1 MPTKRPLTTY
11 HRKRKFVDTPEPKD
25 STREGGGIYVVQKHD
40 ATRLH
45 YDFRLE
51 HDGALLSWAVP
62 KEPSTDPS
70 VKRLAVRVEDHPID
84 YATFEGTIPKGNY
97 GAGTVEIWDRGSWD
111 TDMDVDQALKE
122 GELKFHVHGERLNG
136 KWVLVRMGPASDK
149 ENWLLIKERESEI
162 AEAKPAEWNVKE
174 LPRHQLAELR
184 ATLPQEEG
192 WQFEIKWDGYRIF
205 AILDGK
211 TCEIKSRG
219 GNKLDLPDLEK
230 RIQTAF
236 PRAGILDGEIVGLN
250 EQGRSNFSLL
260 QHYLTESREKIQFV
274 AFDVIRLED
283 QDLRNLPLKQRRA
296 ILEQTWQETKAT
308 FISPLVEGSPK
319 SIISTA
325 CHLKLEGIVAKRV
338 ESRYEGKRSSDW
350 IKVKCRQT
358 LEAKVVGFTLLQN
371 SDNLIGALLLANDK
385 GKYIGRVGSGFNT
398 EDRGQLFKEL
408 EPLTTKTHTVTG
420 LTGLQRKGVRW
431 VAPKLRVVVEYADIT
446 TEGILRQASYQNM
459 ANEIEKPKPA
469 ETSKVKLSSPG
480 RVVDKE
486 SGSTK
491 GDVFEF
497 YSQISGYLMPFLKD
511 RFISMLRCPDG
522 ADGECFFQKHL
533 MAGKYKS
540 MTDAP
545 DGDDRNVKFKNE
557 VGILEAVQMGVMEFH
572 PWGSKLRTLEK
583 PDQLILDLDPGD
595 GMEWSQVLE
604 GAEFVKQRMESI
616 GIEPFYKLSGGKGVH
631 LLASIKPELEWA
643 EAKAFCKSL
652 AEQLSAEKPKLFV
665 SVSTKEKRKGK
676 IYLDY
681 LRNGR
686 GATAVAPYTL
696 RARANLPVA
705 MPLTWDE
712 LKASKSAD
720 QFHIGNAMEFLENR
734 LADPWADF
742 AKSAVSLKRILRL

>member
-1 MPTKRPLTTY
+1 MPTSRPLTTY
-11 HRKRKFVDTPEPKD
+11 HRKRKFADTPEPKD

-51 HDGALLSWAVP
+51 HNGALLSWAVP

-70 VKRLAVRVEDHPID
+70 VKRLAVRVEDHPVD

-97 GAGTVEIWDRGSWD
+97 GAGTVEIWDRGTWD
-111 TDMDVDQALKE
+111 SDMDVDRALKD
-122 GELKFHVHGERLNG
+122 GELKFHVHGERLKG
-136 KWVLVRMGPASDK
+136 KWVLVRMGPPSDK

-162 AEAKPAEWNVKE
+162 ADAKPAEWKE
-174 LPRHQLAELR
+174 KETPKHQLAELR
-184 ATLPQEEG
+184 AALPQEEG

-205 AILDGK
+205 AILDGE
-211 TCEIKSRG
+211 TCEIKTRG

-236 PRAGILDGEIVGLN
+236 PRTGILDGEIVGLN
-250 EQGRSNFSLL
+250 EEGRSNFSLL
-260 QHYLTESREKIQFV
+260 QNYLTNSRDKIQFV
-274 AFDVIRLED
+274 AFDIIRLED
-283 QDLRNLPLKQRRA
+283 QDLRNLPLNRRRA
-296 ILEQTWQETKAT
+296 ILEKTWQETKGT
-308 FISPLVEGSPK
+308 FVSPLVDGSPK
-319 SIISTA
+319 SIYATA
-325 CHLKLEGIVAKRV
+325 CDLKLEGIVAKRV

-371 SDNLIGALLLANDK
+371 SDNLIGALLLADDK
-385 GKYIGRVGSGFNT
+385 GKYIGRVGSGFDT
-398 EDRGQLFKEL
+398 QDRGRLYKEL
-408 EPLTTKTHTVTG
+408 EPLTTQTKTVTG
-420 LTGLQRKGVRW
+420 LTSLQRKGVRW

-446 TEGILRQASYQNM
+446 TEGILRQASYQQM

-469 ETSKVKLSSPG
+469 ETSKVKLSSPD
-480 RVVDKE
+480 RVVDKA

-491 GDVFEF
+491 EDVFEF

-540 MTDAP
+540 MTDAS
-545 DGDDRNVKFKNE
+545 DGEDRNVKFKNE
-557 VGILEAVQMGVMEFH
+557 LGILEAVQMGVIEFH
-572 PWGSKLRTLEK
+572 PWGSKLRTIEK

-595 GMEWSQVLE
+595 GVEWGQILE
-604 GAEFVKQRMESI
+604 GAEFVKQRLESI

-643 EAKAFCKSL
+643 DAKAFCKSL

-665 SVSTKEKRKGK
+665 SVSNKEKRKGK

-696 RARANLPVA
+696 RARPNLPVA
-705 MPLTWDE
+705 MPQTWDE
-712 LKASKSAD
+712 LKESNSSD

>member
-11 HRKRKFVDTPEPKD
+11 HRKRKFADTPEPKD

-51 HDGALLSWAVP
+51 HNGALLSWAVP
-62 KEPSTDPS
+62 QEPSTDPT
-70 VKRLAVRVEDHPID
+70 VKRLAVRVEDHPVD

-97 GAGTVEIWDRGSWD
+97 GAGTVEIWDRGIWD
-111 TDMDVDQALKE
+111 PDMDVDKALKE
-122 GELKFHVHGERLNG
+122 GELKFHVHGERLKG

-162 AEAKPAEWNVKE
+162 AEAKPAEWKE
-174 LPRHQLAELR
+174 KETPKHQLAELR
-184 ATLPQEEG
+184 VALPQEEG

-211 TCEIKSRG
+211 TCEIKSRS

-230 RIQTAF
+230 RIAKSF
-236 PRAGILDGEIVGLN
+236 PRAGILDGEIFALDD
-250 EQGRSNFSLL
+250 QGRSNFSLL
-260 QHYLTESREKIQFV
+260 QRYLKEEKAKIQFV
-274 AFDVIRLED
+274 AFDILRLED
-283 QDLRNLPLKQRRA
+283 QNLRSLPLKQRRT
-296 ILEQTWQETKAT
+296 ILEQTWQKTKGT
-308 FISPLVEGSPK
+308 MISPLVEGSPK
-319 SIISTA
+319 SIYASA
-325 CHLKLEGIVAKRV
+325 CNLKLEGIVAKRLN
-338 ESRYEGKRSSDW
+338 SRYEGKRSSDW

-358 LEAKVVGFTLLQN
+358 MEAKVVGFTLLQN
-371 SDNLIGALLLANDK
+371 SENLIGALLLADDK
-385 GKYIGRVGSGFNT
+385 GNYIGRVGSGFNT
-398 EDRGQLFKEL
+398 EDRGQLFAEL
-408 EPLTTKTHTVTG
+408 EPLKSTSQTVKS
-420 LTGLQRKGVRW
+420 LTSLQRKGVRW
-431 VAPKLRVVVEYADIT
+431 VTPKLRVTVEYADIT
-446 TEGILRQASYQNM
+446 TDGILRQASYQGM
-459 ANEIEKPKPA
+459 ANKIESPKPA
-469 ETSKVKLSSPG
+469 STAKVRLSSPD
-480 RVVDKE
+480 RVVDKA

-491 GDVFEF
+491 EDVFNF
-497 YSQISGYLMPFLKD
+497 YDQISGYLMPFLKD

-533 MAGKYKS
+533 MAGKYRS

-545 DGDDRNVKFKNE
+545 DGDDRNVKFKSE

-572 PWGSKLRTLEK
+572 PWGSKLRTIEK
-583 PDQLILDLDPGD
+583 PDQLIFDLDPGD
-595 GMEWSQVLE
+595 DVDWDQVLE

-616 GIEPFYKLSGGKGVH
+616 GIAPFYKLSGGKGVH

-643 EAKAFCKSL
+643 DAKAFCKSL
-652 AEQLSAEKPKLFV
+652 AEQLSSEKPKLFV
-665 SVSTKEKRKGK
+665 SVSTKAKRKGK

-696 RARANLPVA
+696 RARTNLPVA

-712 LKASKSAD
+712 LKSSKSSD